1 MSSPFKMKYGGAS
14 ALLKTLVG
22 DQKSLPPQ
30 LKKAIEAAPESSPAK
45 LDPKEK
51 GGKEK
56 KSPGRTMADMR
67 SGQYG
72 TVRPMT
78 DAEALA
84 YGQKRGLS
92 VSAVRG
98 KEKQYQAKVKSKQAA
113 LTEDQKS
120 RARFEGGKQTQ
131 MSKIITTGK
140 TEKGIQEEAKKAAT
154 GKTPVR
160 MNGGKKKRPGTGVR
174 KEARPL
180 TPSQKA
186 NIDAQ
191 NKKANANAK
200 RTGRGTGLIKDPTI
214 TTKKKNKK

>member
-22 DQKSLPPQ
+22 DQ
-30 LKKAIEAAPESSPAK
+30 SSPAK

-56 KSPGRTMADMR
+56 KSPGRTMADMGA
-67 SGQYG
+67 GQYG

-84 YGQKRGLS
+84 YGQKKGMS

-98 KEKQYQAKVKSKQAA
+98 KEKQYSAKVKSKQSA
-113 LTEDQKS
+113 LTEAQKS
-120 RARFEGGKQTQ
+120 RAKSLGGTNQ
-131 MSKIITTGK
+131 MGKIIATGK

-154 GKTPVR
+154 GKSPAKMT
-160 MNGGKKKRPGTGVR
+160 GGKSNNKTKQANSGIGPKPKIVKGKNT
-174 KEARPL
+174 
-180 TPSQKA
+180 TPKLKQTKA
-186 NIDAQ
+186 Q
-191 NKKANANAK
+191 SS
-200 RTGRGTGLIKDPTI
+200 
-214 TTKKKNKK
+214 KNYKN

>member
-14 ALLKTLVG
+14 ALLKTLV
-22 DQKSLPPQ
+22 S
-30 LKKAIEAAPESSPAK
+30 ESSPAK

-98 KEKQYQAKVKSKQAA
+98 KEKQYQTKVKSKQAA
-113 LTEDQKS
+113 LTEAQKS
-120 RARFEGGKQTQ
+120 RARSEGGQNQ
-131 MSKIITTGK
+131 MGKIITTGK

-214 TTKKKNKK
+214 TTKKKTKN

>member
-56 KSPGRTMADMR
+56 KSPGRTMADMGA
-67 SGQYG
+67 GQYG

-84 YGQKRGLS
+84 YGQKKGMS

-98 KEKQYQAKVKSKQAA
+98 KEKQYSAKVKSKQSA
-113 LTEDQKS
+113 LTEAQKS
-120 RARFEGGKQTQ
+120 RAKSLGGTNQ
-131 MSKIITTGK
+131 MGKIIATGK
-140 TEKGIQEEAKKAAT
+140 TEKGIQEEAKKAAA
-154 GKTPVR
+154 GKSPAKMKGVK
-160 MNGGKKKRPGTGVR
+160 GLKR
-174 KEARPL
+174 
-180 TPSQKA
+180 
-186 NIDAQ
+186 
-191 NKKANANAK
+191 NKK
-200 RTGRGTGLIKDPTI
+200 
-214 TTKKKNKK
+214 

>member
-14 ALLKTLVG
+14 ALLKTLV
-22 DQKSLPPQ
+22 S
-30 LKKAIEAAPESSPAK
+30 ESSPAK

-98 KEKQYQAKVKSKQAA
+98 KEKQYQTKVKSKQAA
-113 LTEDQKS
+113 LTEAQKS
-120 RARFEGGKQTQ
+120 RARSEGGKNQ
-131 MSKIITTGK
+131 MGKIITTGK

-160 MNGGKKKRPGTGVR
+160 MKGVKALKKK
-174 KEARPL
+174 
-180 TPSQKA
+180 
-186 NIDAQ
+186 
-191 NKKANANAK
+191 
-200 RTGRGTGLIKDPTI
+200 
-214 TTKKKNKK
+214 